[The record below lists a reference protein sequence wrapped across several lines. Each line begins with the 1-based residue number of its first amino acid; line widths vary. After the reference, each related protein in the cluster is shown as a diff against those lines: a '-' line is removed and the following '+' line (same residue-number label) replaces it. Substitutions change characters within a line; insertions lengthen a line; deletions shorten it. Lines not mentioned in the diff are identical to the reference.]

1 MSVLLA
7 FNAGAQMIA
16 AFVIF
21 VVGYAALFGTLS
33 ICLAIAIG
41 LYEGAKRIWKYS
53 TRRVMARR
61 DKRCVLPA

>member
-7 FNAGAQMIA
+7 FNAGVQMIA

-33 ICLAIAIG
+33 ICVAAAMG
-41 LYEGAKRIWKYS
+41 LYEGAKRVWKYS
-53 TRRVMARR
+53 TRLAMARR
-61 DKRCVLPA
+61 DKRCVVAA

>member
-7 FNAGAQMIA
+7 FNAGVQMVA

-33 ICLAIAIG
+33 ICLAIAMG
-41 LYEGAKRIWKYS
+41 LYEGTKRIWTYS
-53 TRRVMARR
+53 TRQAMARR
-61 DKRCVLPA
+61 DKRCVVPA